1 MENQSALVPYV
12 PLTQADK
19 ALLWGRLTPEV
30 RRRQA
35 MAAAADH
42 DSATLCD
49 LMHGYLLL
57 KGRTRSYVSPHTVKC
72 YRAATAKLLAA
83 WTQENLLH
91 PSQDAG
97 DRYIT
102 ALSATYSPAS
112 IDIYLAGAKALYKA
126 LRWARATTD
135 NPFDGVTA
143 PRNPVAKHE
152 RRRPYSQAEFDRLV
166 GAANLG
172 ELLLLLLCGHA
183 GLRISEAL
191 AVRWADV
198 DTSAATIR
206 VVNGKGGTAR
216 TVHASGTLAVAL
228 RAFHDMAPALPVI
241 HSGKGRGYAGPTVPR
256 QRLAALCQQA
266 GVPYRGF
273 HALRHLAGTRL
284 MSQVH
289 DLQVVAAHLGHSSI
303 QTTTIYA
310 HWDDSALAA
319 AVAEW

>member
-1 MENQSALVPYV
+1 MDTQSALVPYV

-19 ALLWGRLTPEV
+19 ALLWGRLTPDV

-42 DSATLCD
+42 DSPTLCD

-57 KGRTRSYVSPHTVKC
+57 KGRTRSYVSPHTVKG
-72 YRAATAKLLAA
+72 YRAATARLLTA
-83 WTQENLLH
+83 WAQENLLH

-126 LRWARATTD
+126 LRWARATTAD
-135 NPFDGVTA
+135 PFDAVTA

-152 RRRPYSQAEFDRLV
+152 RRRPYAQAEFDALL
-166 GAANLG
+166 AASAG
-172 ELLLLLLCGHA
+172 DDRLLLLLCGHG
-183 GLRISEAL
+183 GLRIAEAQALRWSDLDL
-191 AVRWADV
+191 AGRQL
-198 DTSAATIR
+198 R
-206 VVNGKGGTAR
+206 VMHGKGGAAR
-216 TVHASGTLAVAL
+216 IVHLSRTLADELVIRL
-228 RAFHDMAPALPVI
+228 RPHAAGTIIQSA
-241 HSGKGRGYAGPTVPR
+241 RGNAYEGPTVLR
-256 QRLAALCQQA
+256 ARLRALCQRA

-284 MSQVH
+284 MRQVH